1 MSFFNSKDVLG
12 YLPLLENANQYNT
25 KSIKS
30 LNEKNSIS
38 ASSVSVSLRYRS
50 TIIAADREN
59 INGTP
64 MSAIRFG
71 MAILL
76 GI

>member
-1 MSFFNSKDVLG
+1 
-12 YLPLLENANQYNT
+12 
-25 KSIKS
+25 
-30 LNEKNSIS
+30 
-38 ASSVSVSLRYRS
+38 LRYRS

-64 MSAIRFG
+64 TSAIRFG